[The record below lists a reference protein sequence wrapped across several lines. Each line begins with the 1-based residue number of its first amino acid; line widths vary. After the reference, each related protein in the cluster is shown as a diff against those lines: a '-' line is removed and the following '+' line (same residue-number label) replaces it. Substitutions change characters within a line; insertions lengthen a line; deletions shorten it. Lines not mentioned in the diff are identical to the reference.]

1 MFSLFF
7 IKRPR
12 FAIVIAIILALAGAI
27 CLFNLPV
34 DLYPTVTPPEIR
46 LRASYPGASADTIAK
61 TIGIPL
67 EDGMNGID
75 DMIYMSS
82 TSADGGYTLTI
93 TFAPDTDPDMAN
105 VKVQNRLQQI
115 QNLLPTEVQR
125 YGVKVVKASSSIL
138 AFLSFYSPD
147 DSMSAQEINDYL
159 QSNVVKPLAKVDGVG
174 EVQVFGS
181 KKSMRVWLDADKIAS
196 LKLSADKIKSAIQSQ
211 NYQPSLGKLGAR
223 PNDDSESLVY
233 ALQTTGRLSTQKEF
247 EDIIVRTN
255 EEGGLLRL
263 SDIARIEIG
272 SEDYSHDAYY
282 DQHPAVVMLLNL
294 SSGANALSAMQGVNE
309 ELERLAH
316 FFPENLAYNIN
327 VASTDYISA
336 SVKEVAWTLILTFLL
351 VILVVYLFLQDWRTT
366 LVPTLTIPVSL
377 LATFA
382 VMSVLGYSINMFT
395 LFGLLL
401 AIGVVVDDAIC
412 VTERVDFLISKEKM
426 TAMDATAQTMREI
439 SGALIAT
446 TLVLLAI
453 FVPIAFL
460 SGITGKI
467 YQQFSVT
474 ICVAV
479 CFSTFCALTLAPA
492 IASHF
497 FKKSESTHFKPLIWF
512 NEVIQKST
520 SVVQKCV
527 LLLARKLLT
536 IGVVFGVTCLVAF
549 VMFKT
554 MNTSFLPNE
563 DQGMIIIS
571 ANLPEGATLGR
582 TDEVMHK
589 IMPIVYAEEAVKN
602 FVVIEGM
609 SLTMGAGENVAAGII
624 GLKPWDQR
632 THGLL
637 ARLWY
642 ALPFVPKPRDDTST
656 QILTRLQM
664 RLQKIPEAEFQL
676 FEMPAIPGLGTTGD
690 LNLYVQNLTDLNYTS
705 LDNNVTQF
713 ADAITSHSDFQ
724 YGFSS
729 FTSKTPNV
737 YLEIDRDK
745 AESMGVPMANIFSA
759 LENYLGSGYVNDVN
773 FGTQVNKVIVQSD
786 WKYRRNLQ
794 SLDKLYVP
802 NTTGQM
808 VPLKS
813 LLNIKQTLA
822 PRQIT
827 RYNQYPAAQLN
838 IRPNAN
844 VSSGEAMDEIEAL
857 AAQVLPNT
865 YAYEWSGM
873 SYQEKKTAGQVGYLV
888 LLATI
893 FAYLFLVA
901 QYESWVVPIPVLMSV
916 IFAIAGGLLGLMVF
930 GLPMSIYAQL
940 GLVLLIGLAS
950 KNAILMVEF
959 AKDEHNHGT
968 PIVESGI
975 EGLVQRFRAVLM
987 TAFTFILGVLPMLWA
1002 TGAASGSRRSLGTPV
1017 FWGMLIGTLCGL
1029 FFTPLFYIFVQSLV
1043 DKLYHKKTDKK

>member
-1 MFSLFF
+1 MG
-7 IKRPR
+7 I
-12 FAIVIAIILALAGAI
+12 I
-27 CLFNLPV
+27 CLFSLPV

-46 LRASYPGASADTIAK
+46 VRASYPGASADTIAK

-82 TSADGGYTLTI
+82 TSSDGGYALTI

-115 QNLLPTEVQR
+115 QSLLPTEVQR
-125 YGVKVVKASSSIL
+125 YGLKVVKASSSIL
-138 AFLSFYSPD
+138 AFLSFYSHD
-147 DSMSAQEINDYL
+147 DSMSAQDINDYL

-174 EVQVFGS
+174 EVQVFGA

-272 SEDYSHDAYY
+272 SEDYSHDSYY
-282 DQHPAVVMLLNL
+282 NQHPAVVMLLNL

-309 ELERLAH
+309 ELKRLSH
-316 FFPENLAYNIN
+316 FFPENLDYNVN

-336 SVKEVAWTLILTFLL
+336 SVKEVAWTLISTFLL
-351 VILVVYLFLQDWRTT
+351 VIFVVYLFLQDWRAT

-412 VTERVDFLISKEKM
+412 VTERVDFLINKEKM
-426 TAMDATAQTMREI
+426 NAIDATAQTMKEI

-453 FVPIAFL
+453 FVPIAFM

-497 FKKSESTHFKPLIWF
+497 FKKSEPSHFKPLVWF
-512 NEVIQKST
+512 NNVIQKST
-520 SVVQKCV
+520 NLTKKCV
-527 LLLARKLLT
+527 LLFARKLVT
-536 IGVVFGVTCLVAF
+536 IGMIFVISCLVSF

-554 MNTSFLPNE
+554 MSTSFLPNE
-563 DQGMIIIS
+563 DQGMIIVS

-589 IMPIVYAEEAVKN
+589 IMPIVRKEPGVKN

-609 SLTMGAGENVAAGII
+609 SMVMGAGENVASGII
-624 GLKPWDQR
+624 GLKPWDER
-632 THGLL
+632 TQGLL
-637 ARLWY
+637 QRLWY
-642 ALPFVPKPRDDTST
+642 SMPFVPRPRDDSST
-656 QILTRLQM
+656 QILTRLQKGF
-664 RLQKIPEAEFQL
+664 QKIPEADFQL

-690 LNLYVQNLTDLNYTS
+690 LNLYVQNLADLNYTS
-705 LDNNVTQF
+705 LDNNVSQF
-713 ADAITSHSDFQ
+713 AETITAHPDFQ
-724 YGFSS
+724 YGYSS

-745 AESMGVPMANIFSA
+745 AEGMGVPMTNIFSA

-786 WKYRRNLQ
+786 WKYRKNLQ

-802 NTTGQM
+802 NASGQM

-813 LLNIKQTLA
+813 LLNVKQTLS

-827 RYNQYPAAQLN
+827 RYNQYPAAQMN
-838 IRPNAN
+838 IRSNADI
-844 VSSGEAMDEIEAL
+844 SSGVAMTKIEEL
-857 AAQVLPNT
+857 AAQVLPAS

-873 SYQEKKTAGQVGYLV
+873 SYQEKQTAGQVGYLV

-916 IFAIAGGLLGLMVF
+916 IFAIAGGLLGLMMTS
-930 GLPMSIYAQL
+930 LPMSIYAQL
-940 GLVLLIGLAS
+940 GLVLLIGLSS

-959 AKDEHNHGT
+959 SKDEHNQGT

-975 EGLVQRFRAVLM
+975 QGLVQRFRAVLM

-1017 FWGMLIGTLCGL
+1017 FWGMLWGTILGL
-1029 FFTPLFYIFVQSLV
+1029 VFTPLFYILIQTIV
-1043 DKLYHKKTDKK
+1043 DRIYHKNTKK

>member
-12 FAIVIAIILALAGAI
+12 FAIVIAIILALAGMI

-82 TSADGGYTLTI
+82 TSADGGYSLTI

-115 QNLLPTEVQR
+115 QNLLPAEVQR

-147 DSMSAQEINDYL
+147 DSMTAQDINDYL

-174 EVQVFGS
+174 EVQVFGA

-196 LKLSADKIKSAIQSQ
+196 LKLSADKIKAAIQSQ

-233 ALQTTGRLSTQKEF
+233 ALQTTGRLSTVKEF

-263 SDIARIEIG
+263 SDIARLEIG
-272 SEDYSHDAYY
+272 SEDYSHESYY
-282 DQHPAVVMLLNL
+282 NQHPAVVMLLNL
-294 SSGANALSAMQGVNE
+294 SSGSNALSAMTGVHK
-309 ELERLAH
+309 ELERLSH
-316 FFPENLAYNIN
+316 FFPDNLAYNIN

-336 SVKEVAWTLILTFLL
+336 SVKEVAWTLISTFLL
-351 VILVVYLFLQDWRTT
+351 VIFVVYLFLQNWRAT
-366 LVPTLTIPVSL
+366 LVPTVTIPVSL
-377 LATFA
+377 LATFV
-382 VMSVLGYSINMFT
+382 VMAILGYSVNMFT

-412 VTERVDFLISKEKM
+412 VTERVDFLITKENM
-426 TAMDATAQTMREI
+426 NAVEATERTMKEI

-453 FVPIAFL
+453 FVPIAFM

-497 FKKSESTHFKPLIWF
+497 FKKSKPVHFAPLVWF
-512 NEVIQKST
+512 NNIVQNST
-520 SVVQKCV
+520 NITQKCV
-527 LLLARKLLT
+527 LMIARKLLT
-536 IGVVFGVTCLVAF
+536 IGLIFVAACGLALL
-549 VMFKT
+549 MFKT
-554 MNTSFLPNE
+554 MSTSFIPNE

-589 IMPIVYAEEAVKN
+589 IMPIVQQEPGVKN

-609 SLTMGAGENVAAGII
+609 SMTMGSGENVASGII

-632 THGLL
+632 KGADQVSTAILQ
-637 ARLWY
+637 RLT
-642 ALPFVPKPRDDTST
+642 KE
-656 QILTRLQM
+656 
-664 RLQKIPEAEFQL
+664 LQKVPEADFQL

-690 LNLYVQNLTDLNYTS
+690 LSLYVQNLEDLNYTS
-705 LDNNVTQF
+705 LDNNVTLF
-713 ADAITSHSDFQ
+713 TEAITAHPDFQ

-737 YLEIDRDK
+737 FLEIDRDK

-802 NTTGQM
+802 NNVGQM
-808 VPLKS
+808 VPLKA
-813 LLNIKQTLA
+813 LLNVKQTLS

-838 IRPNAN
+838 IRSNGN
-844 VSSGEAMDEIEAL
+844 VSSGVAMDEIESL
-857 AAQVLPNT
+857 AKQVLPKT

-873 SYQEKKTAGQVGYLV
+873 SYQEKQNAGQIGYLI

-901 QYESWVVPIPVLMSV
+901 QYESWVVPVPVLMSV
-916 IFAIAGGLLGLMVF
+916 IFAIAGGLLGLMIT

-959 AKDEHNHGT
+959 SKDEHNLGT
-968 PIVESGI
+968 PIVESGVQ
-975 EGLVQRFRAVLM
+975 GLVQRFRAVLM

-1017 FWGMLIGTLCGL
+1017 FWGMLWGTILGL
-1029 FFTPLFYIFVQSLV
+1029 VFTPLFYIFVQTIV
-1043 DKLYHKKTDKK
+1043 DKLYHKNIDE